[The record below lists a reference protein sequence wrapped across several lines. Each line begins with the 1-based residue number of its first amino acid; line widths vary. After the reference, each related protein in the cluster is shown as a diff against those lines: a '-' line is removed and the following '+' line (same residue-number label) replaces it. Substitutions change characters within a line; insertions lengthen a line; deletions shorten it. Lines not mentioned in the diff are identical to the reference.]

1 MLCRFETLYATVD
14 KACGKSSTWQNATPS
29 KDCAQDMET
38 NREDPQA
45 QDNAPRRHAPR
56 MSAPSETALRKLN
69 GTNIELSRIENRVK
83 EIVSALDSLVVEEIA
98 PLKSELAQLETKA
111 KQLEGKGVD
120 DIYTSDLNSG
130 KQLAKDE
137 KKDMLCRFETLY
149 ATVDKAIAKSC
160 ARQNTTPPKDCAQD

>member
-1 MLCRFETLYATVD
+1 MGED
-14 KACGKSSTWQNATPS
+14 GSSKSSTWRQPPVPS
-29 KDCAQDMET
+29 KECAQDMET

-56 MSAPSETALRKLN
+56 MSAPSEIALRKLN
-69 GTNIELSRIENRVK
+69 GTNIELSHIENRVK
-83 EIVSALDSLVVEEIA
+83 EIVSALDSSVVEEIA

-149 ATVDKAIAKSC
+149 ANVDKACGKSSTW
-160 ARQNTTPPKDCAQD
+160 QNATPPKDCAQDAAWPANP